1 MTKEKNGKA
10 KEKKVKKERQPHP
23 FGPPES
29 RAKGYAF
36 PNTNPILQIYAGK
49 TAEKLPTNLQEA
61 FAAIAKH
68 ANGIALRDLKVAKLS
83 EKTKHGLIRQ
93 LCKHEYVGVK
103 GRGEAGAQEGGGEKG
118 GKMKSRYRVAPL
130 SENKVL

>member
-36 PNTNPILQIYAGK
+36 PSTNPILQVYAGK
-49 TAEKLPTNLQEA
+49 TAEKLPTNLQDV
-61 FAAIAKH
+61 FAAVAKH
-68 ANGIALRDLKVAKLS
+68 KNGIALKDLKVPNLGAKTTQWL
-83 EKTKHGLIRQ
+83 TRQ
-93 LCKHEYVGVK
+93 LCKHEYVRAKAEEKPEPKKVVAK
-103 GRGEAGAQEGGGEKG
+103 KEAK
-118 GKMKSRYRVAPL
+118 
-130 SENKVL
+130 

>member
-23 FGPPES
+23 FGPPEA

-36 PNTNPILQIYAGK
+36 PSTNPILQMYAGK
-49 TAEKLPTNLQEA
+49 TAEKLPTNLQEV

-68 ANGIALRDLKVAKLS
+68 ASGVSLKDLKVAKLGD
-83 EKTKHGLIRQ
+83 KTLHWLVRQ
-93 LCKHEYVGVK
+93 LCKHEYVRVK
-103 GRGEAGAQEGGGEKG
+103 AEEKPG
-118 GKMKSRYRVAPL
+118 PKKAVAKK
-130 SENKVL
+130 EEK